1 MKNLINTYLE
11 ENYPDYEIL
20 LAAGL
25 EEAFIGVSE
34 SFGNPKA
41 CYDYRQCVDII
52 MTGECHDGEPMSFE
66 EAEEWMQTNVV
77 NAYVGEFTP
86 TFLYRFNKQEFVD
99 DNDYLG

>member
-11 ENYPDYEIL
+11 ENYPDHEIL

-25 EEAFIGVSE
+25 EEAFLGVSE

-52 MTGECHDGEPMSFE
+52 MTGECHDGEAMSFE

-86 TFLYRFNKQEFVD
+86 TFLYRFNKQGFLD